1 MEDEWVLKICS
12 AGSYQVGKTSLI
24 RRYAENKFDTNY
36 IPTLGVD
43 ITTKRIVVDDQR
55 IKLILMD
62 TAGQELFG
70 NNLRRS
76 YYEGASGCIIVYDI
90 TRLETFE
97 ALDRWVSD
105 FRSVSSSSPIVIIG
119 NKIDLEELRQVTT
132 QEGEN
137 WSKEQEIPF
146 YECSAKLGGDLIP
159 NIYVE
164 LVREYFKLL

>member
-1 MEDEWVLKICS
+1 MDDEWVLKICS

-43 ITTKRIVVDDQR
+43 ITTKRIVVDEQR

-90 TRLETFE
+90 TRPETFE
-97 ALDRWVSD
+97 ALDRWVLD

-119 NKIDLEELRQVTT
+119 NKIDLEDLRQVTT
-132 QEGEN
+132 QEGED
-137 WSKEQEIPF
+137 WSKEKNLPF

-159 NIYVE
+159 NLYVE
-164 LVREYFKLL
+164 LVREYFKSL